1 MEIIDKD
8 GTIINF
14 EKEDNKTEF
23 RRKFKKA
30 KNDAINFVKNN
41 KELIVASIPVVI
53 TCINVANKIVKTI
66 DSRMERTRKD
76 NQYYDRTLGMYVD
89 LKRKPKQSEYIKI
102 QERRN
107 NGEKLSDILIDMGLV
122 KR

>member
-14 EKEDNKTEF
+14 EKEAKKTEF

-53 TCINVANKIVKTI
+53 TCINGANKIVKTI